1 MTFFIYNIDF
11 FVKFIFDLSAT
22 ILIPILIYIIIQ
34 FLTDLNLEGAKY
46 VKKKAE
52 SRLKNPYESLP
63 DIIHDNI
70 PAINFYVPDRF
81 MSLLIAL
88 SIIRVNHLIDI
99 YKNITCLIICLILR
113 SFVIGITIL
122 PSCIPKNRI
131 NKKLSFYDKC
141 FLSSHDLM
149 FSGHTICYFFF
160 ANILGFNIIK
170 LIGPFLSVASRQHY
184 TIDVLV
190 ASVVYSHIF
199 IIIPHF

>member
-1 MTFFIYNIDF
+1 MIFYNYGMMFFLVIYNLCIY
-11 FVKFIFDLSAT
+11 VAIA
-22 ILIPILIYIIIQ
+22 ILIYIIIQ
-34 FLTDLNLEGAKY
+34 CLTDLNIKGAKY
-46 VKKKAE
+46 VKQKAE

-63 DIIHDNI
+63 DIIHDNVQ
-70 PAINFYVPDRF
+70 AIHFYIPDRF

-88 SIIRVNHLIDI
+88 SIIKINYLTDL
-99 YKNITCLIICLILR
+99 YKNITCLVICLILR
-113 SFVIGITIL
+113 SFVIGFTIL
-122 PSCIPKNRI
+122 PSCIPDNRI

-190 ASVVYSHIF
+190 ASVVYSYIF
-199 IIIPHF
+199 LILPHF